1 MLARLHPKLQSASSR
16 ALFESLHFSLELLFE
31 AKRFAHVSMNCEE
44 GERKIERERERKR
57 DYK

>member
-1 MLARLHPKLQSASSR
+1 MLARLHPKLQLASSR

-44 GERKIERERERKR
+44 GERERETINEIM
-57 DYK
+57 